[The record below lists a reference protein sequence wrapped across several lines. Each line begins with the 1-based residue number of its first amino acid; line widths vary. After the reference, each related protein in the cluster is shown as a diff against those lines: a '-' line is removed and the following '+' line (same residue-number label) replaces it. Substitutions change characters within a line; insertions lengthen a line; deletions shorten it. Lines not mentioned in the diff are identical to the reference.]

1 MISRIRQNCRHMVSR
16 YRLYEIRPDRD
27 DWRIVVKGIGIVA
40 LFSYFFYRSLLAA
53 LFMAPVLLPYYII
66 EKRKKRRRNAALIGA
81 QFKDAL
87 LSVTTALRAGYAAEN
102 AFAEAHKDMLLLYGK
117 NSLICRETAR
127 IVAGL
132 QNRVILETLLMQF
145 AHRSGN
151 DQIMEFA
158 EVFRVAKRSGGNMAQ
173 ILTRT
178 AEVIGSRLDTE
189 KEIDVLLSAKKM
201 EAKIMEI
208 VPFFIVFYVGAT
220 SKGFFDPLYHNLFGI
235 LTMSVCLVL
244 YLIAY
249 YMLEK
254 IVDIQI

>member
-1 MISRIRQNCRHMVSR
+1 MHFPIRQNLERMALR
-16 YRLYEIRPDRD
+16 YRLYEIRPAVS
-27 DWRIVVKGIGIVA
+27 DWRILVKGCGIAA
-40 LFSYFFYRSLLAA
+40 LFGYFFYRSVVAT
-53 LFMAPVLLPYYII
+53 LFMLPLLLPYYVL
-66 EKRKKRRRNAALIGA
+66 EKRKKRRRDAALIGA
-81 QFKDAL
+81 QFKDTL

-102 AFAEAHKDMLLLYGK
+102 AFVEAHKDMLLLSGRG
-117 NSLICRETAR
+117 SLICRETER

-132 QNRVILETLLMQF
+132 RNQVVLEKLLLQF

-151 DQIMEFA
+151 AQILEFA
-158 EVFRVAKRSGGNMAQ
+158 EVFRVAKRSGGNMTQ

-178 AEVIGSRLDTE
+178 AEVIGSRLEVE

-201 EAKIMEI
+201 EARIMEI

-235 LTMSVCLVL
+235 LTMSVCLVV

-249 YMLEK
+249 HMLEK